1 MPRGL
6 YVKKRKEG
14 AVIRILAIDPGK
26 ASGISLFEY
35 EVGQE
40 PKMIS
45 TGEYQMRE
53 YAQPIRLAIAS
64 ALDDKVQ
71 ILIVCERFIINA
83 QTAKNTQAPYSLE
96 MIGVAK
102 QIMLDYGIDPETLI
116 FQSPSDAKAMF
127 PNPALKKLDYWFV
140 GGEGHSL
147 DSIRHALLRTV
158 KLGWKPMRLLQ

>member
-1 MPRGL
+1 M
-6 YVKKRKEG
+6 
-14 AVIRILAIDPGK
+14 IRILAIDPGK

-35 EVGQE
+35 QVGEE
-40 PKMIS
+40 PKLIS

-64 ALDDKVQ
+64 ALNDKVQ
-71 ILIVCERFIINA
+71 ILVVCERFIINA

-102 QIMLDYGIDPETLI
+102 QIMLDYGIDPDTLV

-147 DSIRHALLRTV
+147 DSIRHALLRAV
-158 KLGWKPMRLLQ
+158 KLGWVPRRLLQ